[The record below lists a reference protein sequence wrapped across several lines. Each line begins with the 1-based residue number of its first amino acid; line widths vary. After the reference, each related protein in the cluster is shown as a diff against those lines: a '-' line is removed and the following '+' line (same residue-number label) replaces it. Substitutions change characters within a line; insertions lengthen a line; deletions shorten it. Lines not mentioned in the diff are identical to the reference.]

1 MKFDAKA
8 LTNVVLAVA
17 IIAAAFIV
25 RTPSSPDT
33 VPVAP
38 QAETYLQAADR
49 LVTDKTD
56 RAIFSAIYA
65 QLAAS
70 LETDGKQDKP
80 VVTTTMKMQ
89 DLLMSAQLYRKGLLD
104 PEKFSEYSAVMGT
117 ALGKSLGDSPGDIEM
132 TKERRVSAQGFFSE
146 LAVVLE

>member
-1 MKFDAKA
+1 MKLDAKSF
-8 LTNVVLAVA
+8 TNIVLAVA
-17 IIAAAFIV
+17 VIAAAFIV
-25 RTPSSPDT
+25 RTPSAPDT
-33 VPVAP
+33 VPVVP

-80 VVTTTMKMQ
+80 VITDTMKMQ
-89 DLLMSAQLYRKGLLD
+89 DVSLAAQLYRKGLLE
-104 PEKFSEYSAVMGT
+104 PKKFAEYSEIMGT
-117 ALGKSLGDSPGDIEM
+117 ALGEVLGDGKGDIEM